1 MLNRRRRDGTEV
13 SMNTAFPLNSASPA
27 AVSTRQ
33 FAKWPALVALAFGV
47 LVVFG
52 AGFASPSAIH
62 NATHDTRHAFG
73 LPCH

>member
-1 MLNRRRRDGTEV
+1 
-13 SMNTAFPLNSASPA
+13 MNTAHATPSVASTGL
-27 AVSTRQ
+27 V
-33 FAKWPALVALAFGV
+33 AKWPALVAFAFGLL
-47 LVVFG
+47 LVVG

>member
-1 MLNRRRRDGTEV
+1 
-13 SMNTAFPLNSASPA
+13 MNGFATSV
-27 AVSTRQ
+27 VSTAQ
-33 FAKWPALVALAFGV
+33 FGRFPAVAALFLGIFI
-47 LVVFG
+47 VFG

>member
-1 MLNRRRRDGTEV
+1 MR
-13 SMNTAFPLNSASPA
+13 AAS
-27 AVSTRQ
+27 STISIASSGHVAR
-33 FAKWPALVALAFGV
+33 WPALVALAFGL
-47 LVVFG
+47 LVVIG

>member
-1 MLNRRRRDGTEV
+1 
-13 SMNTAFPLNSASPA
+13 MNTIAPANPSIASAGLA
-27 AVSTRQ
+27 TR
-33 FAKWPALVALAFGV
+33 WPALVAIVFGLV
-47 LVVFG
+47 VVFG

>member
-1 MLNRRRRDGTEV
+1 MHTV
-13 SMNTAFPLNSASPA
+13 SPASSASPV

-33 FAKWPALVALAFGV
+33 LAKWPALAALAFGL
-47 LVVFG
+47 LVVLG